1 MKLSKLTLVICLI
14 IIAAVAFGARIRV
27 KPPTILLQEA
37 PVGEVYDFEVQR
49 GQLITLGPIDGDR
62 IYMLTPEPPSKGG
75 SQATG
80 YFDFPEPAW
89 FQLERDSLFVL
100 GGTEEQVRMWLDIPD
115 DEGYFNHHWLLGIAV
130 NPIAMQG
137 SREQIQVG
145 AYLLYR
151 IETEAKAG
159 VVPYCAQD
167 EVVVA
172 PSMVVFDGVR
182 PGEEVTQVVELFSGL
197 PKAELASV
205 SPLDPTSPVAQLTI
219 LGTSGFPRL
228 TNSDWIE
235 YEDQT
240 VIPKAGE
247 PGAPFPI
254 TVKIPRGE
262 QIRRFE
268 EILMIEGENSRPAF
282 VRILVTTQAN

>member
-1 MKLSKLTLVICLI
+1 MKFSKITLAICII
-14 IIAAVAFGARIRV
+14 IIATAALGARIRV

-37 PVGEVYDFEVQR
+37 PVGEIYDFENQR
-49 GQLITLGPIDGDR
+49 GQFITLGPIEGDR
-62 IYMLTPEPPSKGG
+62 IYTLTPEPASKGE
-75 SQATG
+75 SKATG

-89 FQLERDSLFVL
+89 FQLERDSVAVL
-100 GGTEEQVRMWLDIPD
+100 SGTEENVRMWLDIPKD
-115 DEGYFNHHWLLGIAV
+115 DGYYNHHWLLGIAV
-130 NPIAMQG
+130 NPISVQG

-159 VVPYCAQD
+159 VVPYCAES

-172 PSMVVFDGVR
+172 PSMVVFENVR

-197 PKAELASV
+197 PRADLATV

-219 LGTSGFPRL
+219 LGTPGFPRL
-228 TNSDWIE
+228 TNPEWIE
-235 YEDQT
+235 YENET

-254 TVKIPRGE
+254 TLKIPQGE

-282 VRILVTTQAN
+282 VRIVVTTEIN

>member
-1 MKLSKLTLVICLI
+1 MIFSKKTFLIYLMILVT
-14 IIAAVAFGARIRV
+14 ASFSARIRV

-37 PVGEVYDFEVQR
+37 PVGKVYDFENQR

-89 FQLERDSLFVL
+89 FQLEKDSVFVYN
-100 GGTEEQVRMWLDIPD
+100 GTEEEVRMWMDIPD
-115 DEGYFNHHWLLGIAV
+115 DEGYYNHHWLLGIAV
-130 NPIAMQG
+130 NPIALQG

-151 IETEAKAG
+151 IETEANAD
-159 VVPYCAQD
+159 VVPYCA
-167 EVVVA
+167 ENEIVTT
-172 PSMVVFDGVR
+172 PSMVVFDGVH
-182 PGEEVTQVVELFSGL
+182 PGEEITQVVELYSGL

-219 LGTSGFPRL
+219 LGTPGFPRL

-235 YEDQT
+235 YENQM
-240 VIPKAGE
+240 VIPKTGE

-254 TVKIPRGE
+254 TIKIPQGE

-282 VRILVTTQAN
+282 VRILVTTEIN